1 MKIDFTN
8 DEIEMLNDILT
19 ELSQDNEDG
28 LFIDEDAKKIR
39 KVFDGLHK
47 KVSDFVRSLNE

>member
-1 MKIDFTN
+1 MKIDLTN

>member
-1 MKIDFTN
+1 MKIDLTN

-28 LFIDEDAKKIR
+28 FFIDEDAKKIR

-47 KVSDFVRSLNE
+47 KVSDFVRSLHE